1 MFEIKTKQ
9 DRLILCGRL
18 DATQVDKA
26 IDALNQ
32 VQGNATVDLSE
43 LEYVSSAGLGV
54 LVATQKRL
62 MESGGSLQL
71 INMTPHVRS
80 VFHYASLNK
89 IFPLD

>member
-1 MFEIKTKQ
+1 MFEIKSKE

-18 DATQVDKA
+18 DASQVDKA
-26 IDALNQ
+26 IDILNQ
-32 VQGNATVDLSE
+32 VEGTTTIDLSE

-62 MESGGSLQL
+62 MDKGGSLQL
-71 INMTPHVRS
+71 VNLTPHVRS

>member
-1 MFEIKTKQ
+1 MFEIKTKE
-9 DRLILCGRL
+9 DRLVLCGRL
-18 DATQVDKA
+18 DASQVDKA
-26 IDALNQ
+26 IDILNQ
-32 VQGNATVDLSE
+32 VKGTTTVDLSE

-62 MESGGSLQL
+62 VDNGGSLHL
-71 INMTPHVRS
+71 VNMTPHVRS